1 MLEKPSQQDI
11 TIVLAEVASAVVGQ
25 FEMATLLNQII
36 ETTMKTL
43 HAEVCSIFLE
53 DKQENPGIL
62 TCVAGSGFAKNIP
75 NIAKY
80 RIGEGFTGT
89 VAKLGKEFNITS
101 RENLENLEVN
111 GERVWKGKHDENQW
125 PSGVSEFRNCIAL
138 PLKIKEQILG
148 VIKVENKD
156 KRFGNVFTEEDLV
169 VFKTVA
175 NVTALTIENARLHM
189 QIEKQLKTIASK
201 AAHRINNQVASY
213 DGIELDLKEEA
224 ESPVPDKHHLMILLD
239 RLSNT
244 TKNLKLM
251 INDFK
256 NYGKPIILNK
266 SISDINK
273 IISDEIWH
281 SKPPENIIIKNDL
294 DKNIPMFGFDA
305 GRFAESIKE
314 LLNNSIRILKEHEQA
329 GCIFITTRLTEAE
342 GTVGKSVMIKIED
355 DGPGFHSEFPV
366 FSPFH
371 STDPQRTGLGLATVK
386 EMIEAHRGTIQQIS
400 SAEHGAHFRIFIPI

>member
-1 MLEKPSQQDI
+1 MLEKTSQQDI
-11 TIVLAEVASAVVGQ
+11 TTVLAEVASAVVGQ
-25 FEMATLLNQII
+25 FEMGTLLNQII
-36 ETTMKTL
+36 ETIMRTL

-53 DKQENPGIL
+53 DKQDEPGIL
-62 TCVAGSGFAKNIP
+62 TCVAGSGFAKRIP
-75 NIAKY
+75 NVAKY
-80 RIGEGFTGT
+80 KIGEGFTGT

-101 RENLENLEVN
+101 RENLENLEVD
-111 GERVWKGKHDENQW
+111 GEKVWKGKHDSTQW

-156 KRFGNVFTEEDLV
+156 ERFGNVFTEEDLV
-169 VFKTVA
+169 LFKTVA
-175 NVTALTIENARLHM
+175 NVIALTIENARLHM

-213 DGIELDLKEEA
+213 DGIELDLKDEA
-224 ESPVPDKHHLMILLD
+224 ESLVPDKQHLLALTD
-239 RLSNT
+239 RLMNT

-256 NYGKPIILNK
+256 NYGKPLQLNK
-266 SISDINK
+266 SHSDINK

-281 SKPPENIIIKNDL
+281 SKPSDGIKINKNL
-294 DKNIPMFGFDA
+294 DEHIPHFRFDA

-314 LLNNSIRILKEHEQA
+314 LLNNSIRILEERRQP
-329 GCIFITTRLTEAE
+329 GNIFVTTRLTSVDSR
-342 GTVGKSVMIKIED
+342 VGRSVLITIED
-355 DGPGFHSEFPV
+355 DGPGFPAEFPV

-386 EMIEAHRGTIQQIS
+386 EMIEAHRGTIQQVS
-400 SAEHGAHFRIFIPI
+400 GGEHGAYFRIIIPI